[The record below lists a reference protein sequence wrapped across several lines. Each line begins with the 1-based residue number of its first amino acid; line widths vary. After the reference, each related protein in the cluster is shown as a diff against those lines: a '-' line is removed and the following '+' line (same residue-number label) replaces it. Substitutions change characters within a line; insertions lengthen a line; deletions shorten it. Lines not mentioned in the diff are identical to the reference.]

1 MCAQAK
7 KYLHSRNTLRVP
19 PEVIEGLDPID
30 RKICQVLIR
39 LGEIEVV
46 EEEQHSNFERGCA
59 L

>member
-7 KYLHSRNTLRVP
+7 KYLSSSHTIKVP

-46 EEEQHSNFERGCA
+46 EEEHSNFGGCVH
-59 L
+59 